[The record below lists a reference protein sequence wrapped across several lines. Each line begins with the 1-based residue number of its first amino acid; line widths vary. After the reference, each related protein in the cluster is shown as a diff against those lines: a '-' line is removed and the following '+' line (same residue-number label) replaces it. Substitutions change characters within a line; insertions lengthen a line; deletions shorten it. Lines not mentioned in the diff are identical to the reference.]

1 VEPESHTVTLL
12 LQSWSQ
18 GDESAIER
26 LMPIVYDELRR
37 LARRYMAGEQR
48 GHTLQPTELV
58 NEAYL
63 RLVPSAQV
71 KWECRTQFF
80 GICARAMRRVLVD
93 RARSRKALKR
103 NRGVV
108 ALELRETLDVSRP
121 HTDLVALDDALN
133 ALAAIDSRKSQ
144 VVELRYFGGL
154 DVQETADFL
163 KISAETVQ
171 RDWKMAKIW
180 LRRELSGGHP
190 DET

>member
-1 VEPESHTVTLL
+1 VEPDSHTVTLL

-18 GDESAIER
+18 GDESALER

-37 LARRYMAGEQR
+37 LARRYMAGEHR
-48 GHTLQPTELV
+48 GHTFQPTELV
-58 NEAYL
+58 HEAYL
-63 RLVPSAQV
+63 RLVVSAQV

-80 GICARAMRRVLVD
+80 GICAKVMRRVLVD

-103 NRGVV
+103 RGGVV
-108 ALELRETLDVSRP
+108 ALELQEALGVSRP

-154 DVQETADFL
+154 DVKETADFL

-180 LRRELSGGHP
+180 LRRELGGGRA

>member
-1 VEPESHTVTLL
+1 VEPDSHTVTLL
-12 LQSWSQ
+12 LQSWSC
-18 GDESAIER
+18 GDESALKR

-37 LARRYMAGEQR
+37 LARRYMAGEHR

-63 RLVPSAQV
+63 RLVVSAQV

-80 GICARAMRRVLVD
+80 GICAKVMRRVLVD

-103 NRGVV
+103 RGGVV
-108 ALELRETLDVSRP
+108 ALELQEALGVSRP
-121 HTDLVALDDALN
+121 RTDFVALDDALN
-133 ALAAIDSRKSQ
+133 ALAALDSRKSQ

-154 DVQETADFL
+154 GVKETADFL
-163 KISAETVQ
+163 QISAETVQ
-171 RDWKMAKIW
+171 RDWKMARSW

>member
-1 VEPESHTVTLL
+1 VEPDSHTVTLL
-12 LQSWSQ
+12 LQSWSC
-18 GDESAIER
+18 GDESALKR

-37 LARRYMAGEQR
+37 LARRYMAGEHR

-80 GICARAMRRVLVD
+80 GICAKVMRRVLVD

-103 NRGVV
+103 RGGVV
-108 ALELRETLDVSRP
+108 ALELQEALGVSRP
-121 HTDLVALDDALN
+121 RTDFVALDDALN
-133 ALAAIDSRKSQ
+133 ALAALDSRKSQ

-154 DVQETADFL
+154 DVKETADFL

-171 RDWKMAKIW
+171 RDWKMARSW
-180 LRRELSGGHP
+180 LRRELSGGRT

>member
-1 VEPESHTVTLL
+1 VEPDSHTVTLL
-12 LQSWSQ
+12 LQSWSC
-18 GDESAIER
+18 GDESALER

-37 LARRYMAGEQR
+37 LARRYMAGEHR

-80 GICARAMRRVLVD
+80 GICAKVMRRVLVD

-103 NRGVV
+103 RGGVV
-108 ALELRETLDVSRP
+108 ALELQEALGVSRP
-121 HTDLVALDDALN
+121 RTDFVALDDALN
-133 ALAAIDSRKSQ
+133 ALAALDSRKSQ

-154 DVQETADFL
+154 DVKETADFL

-171 RDWKMAKIW
+171 RDWKVAKIW
-180 LRRELSGGHP
+180 LRRELSGGRT

>member
-1 VEPESHTVTLL
+1 VEPDSHTVTLL

-18 GDESAIER
+18 GDESALER

-37 LARRYMAGEQR
+37 LARRYMAGEHR

-80 GICARAMRRVLVD
+80 GICAKVMRRVLVD

-103 NRGVV
+103 SGGVV
-108 ALELRETLDVSRP
+108 ALELQEALGVSRP
-121 HTDLVALDDALN
+121 RTDFVALDDALN

-171 RDWKMAKIW
+171 RDWKMARSW
-180 LRRELSGGHP
+180 LRRELGGGRT

>member
-1 VEPESHTVTLL
+1 VEPDSHTVTLL

-37 LARRYMAGEQR
+37 LARRYIAGEQR

-103 NRGVV
+103 GGGAV
-108 ALELRETLDVSRP
+108 ALELRETLDVNRP
-121 HTDLVALDDALN
+121 RTDLVALDDALN

-154 DVQETADFL
+154 DVKETADFL

-171 RDWKMAKIW
+171 RDWKVAKIW
-180 LRRELSGGHP
+180 LRRELSGGLR
-190 DET
+190 DGT